1 MQVCLRH
8 CLWLLVS
15 KDSLTL
21 LTPFGESIYST
32 YFSLAGKDQI
42 LKDHR
47 GREFV
52 IGFPKQFRSSG
63 SLDIYIASRELS
75 TANITADEYFES
87 FSLEPN
93 IVTHVSLPK
102 RLLMSQGKESKGILI
117 ESDSEIAVYG
127 LNQIER
133 TTDAFLGLPVDILGT
148 RYLAV
153 GSEPSSNIGIQY
165 LNVLSIIA
173 TEDNTTVTI
182 SPRSRLLIGRQGFR
196 RIYHPYGRPLVFK
209 LNKLES
215 YTIRS
220 VSDITGSLIESD
232 KAISV
237 ISGHECAYVP
247 DPFRYCDH
255 LIEQVLFLYIYLL
268 DDSDI
273 IIFFIIFSQL

>member
-1 MQVCLRH
+1 L
-8 CLWLLVS
+8 
-15 KDSLTL
+15 
-21 LTPFGESIYST
+21 
-32 YFSLAGKDQI
+32 FSGKDQI

-47 GREFV
+47 GRKFV
-52 IGFPKQFRSSG
+52 IGFPQQFRKSG
-63 SLDIYIASRELS
+63 SLDIYIASRQLS
-75 TANITADEYFES
+75 TANITADGYFES
-87 FSLEPN
+87 FTLEPN
-93 IVTHVSLPK
+93 LVTHVSLPK
-102 RLLMSQGKESKGILI
+102 RLLMSQGKENKGILL

-127 LNQIER
+127 LNQIEK

-153 GSEPSSNIGIQY
+153 GSEPSANIGIQY
-165 LNVLSIIA
+165 LNVFSIIA
-173 TEDNTTVTI
+173 TEDNTTVTVT
-182 SPRSRLLIGRQGFR
+182 PKGRLLIGRQGFK
-196 RIYHPYGRPLVFK
+196 RIYHEYGKPLVFT

-255 LIEQVLFLYIYLL
+255 LIEQVFYLYIFY
-268 DDSDI
+268 
-273 IIFFIIFSQL
+273 IFKD

>member
-1 MQVCLRH
+1 M
-8 CLWLLVS
+8 LLVS

-182 SPRSRLLIGRQGFR
+182 SPKSRLLIGRQGFR

-268 DDSDI
+268 DDGDI
-273 IIFFIIFSQL
+273 IIFVNISNCSSD

>member
-1 MQVCLRH
+1 
-8 CLWLLVS
+8 LVFCS
-15 KDSLTL
+15 
-21 LTPFGESIYST
+21 ST
-32 YFSLAGKDQI
+32 TSYFSGKDHI

-47 GREFV
+47 GRQFI
-52 IGFPKQFRSSG
+52 IGFPKQFRNSG

-75 TANITADEYFES
+75 TANITADGYFD
-87 FSLEPN
+87 SLTLQPN
-93 IVTHVSLPK
+93 LVTHVSLPK
-102 RLLMSQGKESKGILI
+102 RLLMSQGKENNGILI

-153 GSEPSSNIGIQY
+153 GSDPSSNIGIQY
-165 LNVLSIIA
+165 LNVLSVIA
-173 TEDNTTVTI
+173 TQDNTTVTI
-182 SPRSRLLIGRQGFR
+182 SPKSRLLIGRQGFR
-196 RIYHPYGRPLVFK
+196 RIYHPYDKPLVFK
-209 LNKLES
+209 LNRLES

-247 DPFRYCDH
+247 DPYRYCDH
-255 LIEQVLFLYIYLL
+255 LIEQVGILLVLMGLFKYLL
-268 DDSDI
+268 SMLKLLRS
-273 IIFFIIFSQL
+273 FL